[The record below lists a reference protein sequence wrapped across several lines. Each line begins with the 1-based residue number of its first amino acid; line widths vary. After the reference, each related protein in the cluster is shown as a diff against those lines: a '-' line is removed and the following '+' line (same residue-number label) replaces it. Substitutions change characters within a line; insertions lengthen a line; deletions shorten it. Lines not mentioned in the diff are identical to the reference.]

1 MSTIGISEVIKRIDA
16 GEMFSVSYVTYDAKR
31 KSGGNLREFPEAQIT
46 FTKKEKALF
55 ARSKKKAS
63 KPTAH
68 YKNATRNIK
77 TFIGGTEVAG
87 NKRIHLY
94 LITIFNGKTVVL

>member
-16 GEMFSVSYVTYDAKR
+16 GEMFSISYVTYDSKR
-31 KSGGNLREFPEAQIT
+31 KIGGHLKEYPEAQIT
-46 FTKKEKALF
+46 FTKEEKKRF
-55 ARSKKKAS
+55 AKSNRKSS

-77 TFIGGTEVAG
+77 TFVDGTEVAG
-87 NKRIHLY
+87 NKRLHLY
-94 LITIFNGKTVVL
+94 LITKFNGKTVVL